1 MKTLKALTLFSIL
14 ANPTLAYAINLN
26 TDFLGSVIEGR
37 VADGVRNFNKPWFC
51 QTLDQGFGPYTGI
64 GRTKAEAKSDALNEC
79 GIFCSNDKNVECEKR
94 NSNVIEQAVNG
105 EQNRDE
111 TEREYI
117 ERLKKKISVL
127 KQRLK
132 KKKEEIVYLRE
143 KVKDL
148 EDRGPIGNCEETVRE
163 LKIDLYNI
171 TVENK
176 GLEKSNKSCLKNL
189 NQAKKRIEEL
199 ENPNPGPRELSSD
212 QVRACSRRT
221 TSQHSLVSCL
231 KVVKFYNTNVSL
243 INACGRAVLGS
254 EVVGCIEAVET
265 RKFSNPVSVV
275 KACRYATVG
284 YKDFISC
291 INTL

>member
-1 MKTLKALTLFSIL
+1 MKTLKVLALFSIL

-37 VADGVRNFNKPWFC
+37 VAEGVSNFNKPWFC

-64 GRTKAEAKSDALNEC
+64 GRTKSEAKSDALNEC

-111 TEREYI
+111 SEREYI
-117 ERLKKKISVL
+117 ERLKKKVSVL
-127 KQRLK
+127 KERLK

-148 EDRGPIGNCEETVRE
+148 EDRRPIGNCEETVRE

-176 GLEKSNKSCLKNL
+176 GLEKSNKSCHENL

-199 ENPNPGPRELSSD
+199 ENPNPGPRKLSSY
-212 QVRACSRRT
+212 QVDACDDAT
-221 TSQHSLVSCL
+221 VSQSDLVSCL
-231 KVVKFYNTNVSL
+231 EVVKTYNSKVSL
-243 INACGRAVLGS
+243 IKACDRAVYS
-254 EVVGCIEAVET
+254 DEVAGCIDTVEN
-265 RKFSNPVSVV
+265 RKFRDPVSIV
-275 KACRYATVG
+275 KACSDATLD
-284 YKDFISC
+284 YRDFVEC
-291 INTL
+291 VNKL